1 MFRKLIAGV
10 ALAAASVT
18 VSAQDGPQTPPEPV
32 QVMVL
37 GTYHFANPGQ
47 DVVNLEVDDV
57 LAPDRQREIEILVRT
72 LAQWNPTK
80 VAVESQA
87 SAPDLELESYA
98 EVEELLTTSRNESF
112 QIGFRLADMLGHDAV
127 YGIDERGGEGEPDYF
142 PMGRVQAFVQANGQ
156 EDLLAELFAVVQQRT
171 EEEQAR
177 LAEQTIAESLIV
189 HNDAAGVDDQHDAIY
204 YPMLKIGNGDQQPGA
219 ELNAFWYM
227 RNAKMFAKLDMV
239 AEPGDRVFVI
249 VGSGHAT
256 WMRHFVR
263 RMPGYELVDSMPFIL
278 GAAAASEE

>member
-10 ALAAASVT
+10 ALAASSVT
-18 VSAQDGPQTPPEPV
+18 VSAQDGPQAPPKPV

-142 PMGRVQAFVQANGQ
+142 PMGRVQAFAQANGQ

-204 YPMLKIGNGDQQPGA
+204 YPMLKIGDGDQQPGA

>member
-10 ALAAASVT
+10 ALAASSVT
-18 VSAQDGPQTPPEPV
+18 VSAQDGPQAPPEPV

-57 LAPDRQREIEILVRT
+57 LVPNRQREIEILVRT

-142 PMGRVQAFVQANGQ
+142 PMGRVQAFAQANGQ

>member
-10 ALAAASVT
+10 ALAASSVT
-18 VSAQDGPQTPPEPV
+18 VSAQDGPQAPPEPV

-57 LAPDRQREIEILVRT
+57 LVPNRQREIEILVRT

-142 PMGRVQAFVQANGQ
+142 PMGSVQAFAQANGQ

-263 RMPGYELVDSMPFIL
+263 RMPGYKLVDSMPFIL